1 MIRTVQLRSFSIQL
15 TTQSIEFF
23 SANRVFV
30 PSLQASVLW
39 LCGVGHVQVDSY
51 GTAHGFDYLDYYYNE
66 RFGVPGTAYF
76 HTMLRTFYSMGY
88 VEGSSL
94 IGIPYDWR
102 LPPWQA
108 SIAPLCTKAAL
119 TMHAMLADIQ
129 QNNVYS
135 GATLREKS
143 AWRPQS
149 QVC

>member
-1 MIRTVQLRSFSIQL
+1 MVLRSF
-15 TTQSIEFF
+15 
-23 SANRVFV
+23 
-30 PSLQASVLW
+30 
-39 LCGVGHVQVDSY
+39 HVQVDSY

-108 SIAPLCTKAAL
+108 SISPRFAKETLIARVV
-119 TMHAMLADIQ
+119 LAHIRQSND
-129 QNNVYS
+129 YS
-135 GATLREKS
+135 EATLFENQPGDLNPGLAS
-143 AWRPQS
+143 
-149 QVC
+149 